1 VTPLSSRIPP
11 SACTSARLLGEGFG
25 DCGGDSL
32 GCLSNWGEELGYL
45 VRFEEEEARLARFEE
60 PKAWQLGED
69 EKGLGK
75 AR

>member
-1 VTPLSSRIPP
+1 
-11 SACTSARLLGEGFG
+11 
-25 DCGGDSL
+25 
-32 GCLSNWGEELGYL
+32 LSNWGEELGYL